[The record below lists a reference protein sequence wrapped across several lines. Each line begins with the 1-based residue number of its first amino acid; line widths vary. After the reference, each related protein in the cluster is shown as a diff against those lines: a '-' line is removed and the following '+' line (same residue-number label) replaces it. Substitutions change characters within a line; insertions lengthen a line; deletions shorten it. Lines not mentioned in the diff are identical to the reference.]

1 MEPFD
6 LRALSRPAYPPP
18 RCPQCSTFAQQDLF
32 ASRQGIGLLI
42 FLFSIPLPSPPWA
55 PAPAAAAAAERAERA
70 AALRAGMARAFAAAA
85 ADGAAAAP
93 RVTGGGGGRRR
104 AGASGPPFGVVV
116 VGGGGDP
123 RGWRKPGEPGPELAR
138 HVLVEAQV
146 VLLVELTQ
154 SLGEARIQLHPRV
167 RRPEVGRG
175 ADQGFNVGHKV
186 LGEVRGLGKLDVM
199 LGRRGWERR
208 GDECLNLLL
217 GSWGVVP
224 PAWTRCS
231 RTPR

>member
-6 LRALSRPAYPPP
+6 LRALSRPAYPPL
-18 RCPQCSTFAQQDLF
+18 RCPRSSTFAQQDLF

-42 FLFSIPLPSPPWA
+42 FLFRTPLPSPP
-55 PAPAAAAAAERAERA
+55 PAARA
-70 AALRAGMARAFAAAA
+70 
-85 ADGAAAAP
+85 
-93 RVTGGGGGRRR
+93 
-104 AGASGPPFGVVV
+104 PFGVVV

-199 LGRRGWERR
+199 LGRRNGWERR

-231 RTPR
+231 RTPC

>member
-1 MEPFD
+1 
-6 LRALSRPAYPPP
+6 
-18 RCPQCSTFAQQDLF
+18 
-32 ASRQGIGLLI
+32 
-42 FLFSIPLPSPPWA
+42 
-55 PAPAAAAAAERAERA
+55 
-70 AALRAGMARAFAAAA
+70 MATTKVP
-85 ADGAAAAP
+85 D
-93 RVTGGGGGRRR
+93 V
-104 AGASGPPFGVVV
+104 SVVV
-116 VGGGGDP
+116 VDCGGDP
-123 RGWRKPGEPGPELAR
+123 LGWRKPGEPGPELAR

-199 LGRRGWERR
+199 LGRRNGWERH
-208 GDECLNLLL
+208 GDECFNLLL

-224 PAWTRCS
+224 PARTRCS